1 MCLRAVID
9 LSLRNVLAGEVLTRR
24 IIELSFTTIIDGSLG
39 ANLHFFLLHLLL
51 NQIFLVNT
59 SGGVVSVR
67 PSKNCATLLSYEK
80 YLQQTLLEKLSISW
94 ILIRPNNLSNR
105 CSLFVCLLVL
115 KK

>member
-1 MCLRAVID
+1 MYQ
-9 LSLRNVLAGEVLTRR
+9 LRNVLAGELLTRR

-51 NQIFLVNT
+51 NQVFLVNT

-67 PSKNCATLLSYEK
+67 PLKTCAILLPYEK

-105 CSLFVCLLVL
+105 CSVFVCLLVL